1 MFQTEILSNRLCM
14 ENLMNFQKSSGPIV
28 IWYIYWKKCR
38 HLGLNGIEFSLCT
51 SFFPPWTFFC
61 CKKWV
66 IFVSNTIFSQILHP
80 VNCVIF
86 GPHFFVVR
94 TYRKLLSKNT
104 AITYRSQLQIELRR
118 LLSNNKPFFEF
129 GHVPNRI
136 GGIVLLFFVENPDT
150 SVFPNVLLRMLK
162 LKLLL
167 C

>member
-1 MFQTEILSNRLCM
+1 MIKAEILSNRFCM
-14 ENLMNFQKSSGPIV
+14 ENLMNFQKSSGPIM
-28 IWYIYWKKCR
+28 IWYIYWKKCKAFGFEWHR
-38 HLGLNGIEFSLCT
+38 ILFVYI
-51 SFFPPWTFFC
+51 FFPPWTFFC

-136 GGIVLLFFVENPDT
+136 GGIVLLFFVGNPDT

-162 LKLLL
+162 CELLL